1 MKHAPPAMPFIDPDG
16 PAQDDTPPPVEP
28 PRPSSAGRPRATIRT
43 STVASFAKRSLP
55 KSSLLYSTL
64 WRFASERHRIYL
76 QRVAGHPQPWTS
88 DPVLSTYRFTNA
100 FRAADRVSQYLIR
113 MAYSD
118 PDANDDTLF
127 LRTLLFKIF
136 NKIDTWE
143 SIVREMGLP
152 AADRFD
158 HLACDELLDRR
169 RGLGKAIYSAAY
181 IMPSG
186 GNSGEPKHRMHLQL
200 LRRMLDDRLPA
211 KLRHSRSLKDAYDL
225 LLAYPTLGPFLA
237 FQYAID
243 LNYTV
248 LMSHSERSFV
258 VAGPGAL
265 DGLSKCFESLGEYSP
280 EDAILWLS
288 DLQDEE
294 FRRGGL
300 AFDGLW
306 GRSLRPID
314 VQNLLCEVSKYTRA
328 THPEVKGRAGRGRI
342 KQRFSA
348 AGPVPK
354 PFFPP
359 KWELNEHVEKWFENV
374 ASVPRP
380 TTLQAAL
387 PLSMPGRS

>member
-1 MKHAPPAMPFIDPDG
+1 M
-16 PAQDDTPPPVEP
+16 
-28 PRPSSAGRPRATIRT
+28 
-43 STVASFAKRSLP
+43 
-55 KSSLLYSTL
+55 
-64 WRFASERHRIYL
+64 
-76 QRVAGHPQPWTS
+76 
-88 DPVLSTYRFTNA
+88 LSTYRFTNA
-100 FRAADRVSQYLIR
+100 FRAADRVSQHLIR

-118 PDANDDTLF
+118 HAADDDTLF

-143 SIVREMGLP
+143 SIVREIGRP

-158 HLACDELLDRR
+158 HLVCGDLLDRLR
-169 RGLGKAIYSAAY
+169 RAGAIYSAAY

-186 GNSGEPKHRMHLQL
+186 GSSGGSKHRMHLQL

-243 LNYTV
+243 LNYTT
-248 LMSHSERSFV
+248 LTSHSEWSFV

-280 EDAILWLS
+280 EDVVLWLAER
-288 DLQDEE
+288 QEEE
-294 FRRGGL
+294 FSH
-300 AFDGLW
+300 ADMPFDGLW
-306 GRSLRPID
+306 GRALRPID

-342 KQRFSA
+342 KQKFTA
-348 AGPVPK
+348 AGPVPT

-359 KWELNEHVEKWFENV
+359 KWELNEHVDKWFENV

-380 TTLQAAL
+380 TTLQADL
-387 PLSMPGRS
+387 PLSMPGVS